1 MTQGIF
7 TARKGTWEQLKQLH
21 NYNDDR
27 LNIPLEDMSDE
38 YIQCIYKRLQ
48 TLKTFDYKG
57 VDNSTERMIVAGDK

>member
-21 NYNDDR
+21 YYNDDR

-38 YIQCIYKRLQ
+38 YLIKLNKQLN
-48 TLKTFDYKG
+48 TLKSFAYKG